1 MSLTKADE
9 KVIKR
14 IREGEHKT
22 YPEDRY
28 VDPAIMPGALVT
40 FLSLTFLLFSF
51 IFPDG
56 YPIPVEFALIGTLIG
71 ICILIPGLIVWYYF
85 RTAYSYL
92 GLRRFLLKLPKI
104 IEFPTSKINIL

>member
-1 MSLTKADE
+1 MLGISQVLVVDNNYIAFDLFAADAPTGVRTAE
-9 KVIKR
+9 V
-14 IREGEHKT
+14 
-22 YPEDRY
+22 
-28 VDPAIMPGALVT
+28 
-40 FLSLTFLLFSF
+40 
-51 IFPDG
+51 
-56 YPIPVEFALIGTLIG
+56 PVEFALIGTLIG